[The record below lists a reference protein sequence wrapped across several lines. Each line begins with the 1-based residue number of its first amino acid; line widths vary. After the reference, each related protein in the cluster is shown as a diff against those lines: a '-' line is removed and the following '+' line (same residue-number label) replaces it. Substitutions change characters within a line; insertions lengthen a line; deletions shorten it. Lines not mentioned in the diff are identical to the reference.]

1 MNNKATISGTVKELI
16 TRETTNGKTELYV
29 ILEETNGKY
38 TDTIAV
44 KCWRDTV
51 KAAAQLLRPGQLCE
65 VAGRIRSRAW
75 KDRYFTDFEA
85 ETIAVKGKAQH
96 AEVSAD
102 LEPTDDELGF

>member
-51 KAAAQLLRPGQLCE
+51 KAAAQLLRPGQICE
-65 VAGRIRSRAW
+65 ASGRIRSREW
-75 KDRYFTDFEA
+75 KGRYYTDFEA
-85 ETIAVKGKAQH
+85 DTFTAKGKAQH
-96 AEVSAD
+96 TEVEAESYDD
-102 LEPTDDELGF
+102 LEPAF